1 MGALKLRAEDDEDM
15 RMIAACLQDALAP
28 LSDMEFAAAD
38 RRFVMILNRFC
49 WENCP
54 ETADMPAVTPDD
66 VALGQQ
72 CGSYER
78 VNCAVVF
85 SNVDTVRRRGFEP
98 GERGRV
104 LELLTMEV
112 ESAPD
117 KMAVT
122 MLFAGDTAIRLEGAG
137 ISCRIGDIGEP
148 WPTQW
153 RPYHPADDAA

>member
-1 MGALKLRAEDDEDM
+1 MGALKLRAEDSEDL
-15 RMIAACLQDALAP
+15 RVIAACLQDALAP

-38 RRFVMILNRFC
+38 RRFVMIVNRFC
-49 WENCP
+49 WESCS
-54 ETADMPAVTPDD
+54 ETADMPTVAPDI
-66 VALGQQ
+66 ALAGQ
-72 CGSYER
+72 CGTYER

-85 SNVDTVRRRGFEP
+85 NDIETVRRRGFEP

-112 ESAPD
+112 EDTPGR
-117 KMAVT
+117 MAVT
-122 MLFAGDTAIRLEGAG
+122 MLFSGDTAIRLEGAH

-153 RPYHPADDAA
+153 RPYHPADDAV